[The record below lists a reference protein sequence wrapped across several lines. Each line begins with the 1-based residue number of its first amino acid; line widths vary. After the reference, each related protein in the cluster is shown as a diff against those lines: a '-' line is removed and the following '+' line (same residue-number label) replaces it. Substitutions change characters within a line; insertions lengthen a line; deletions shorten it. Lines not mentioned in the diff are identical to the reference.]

1 MVEVSPKRS
10 EVKLSYRGCL
20 LFLFIIFLLIAVTI
34 WSLLGTQWGASNSW
48 AEMFRRYLTVVNRFK
63 PGTKPED
70 NLTSALRIHSLEKL
84 GEKRFALIFSATD
97 KSGDPIVA
105 FSPSDVTVAVGATGQ
120 AARPAVIDRVTPLH
134 MMAGWANDKCSFA
147 NIMDYSGSMFDHDL
161 RAIESNYSSFIS
173 DLVLP
178 FSASVIKF
186 DHRVDEVLPLTENK
200 TDLLSAIG
208 RPGAYGGSTA
218 LYDAMDKGIAQVTA
232 RPHFRFVLVATDGN
246 NNQGATSFTDVMAR
260 CRSQGISAFVLGF
273 GWLDVNTLKQLAND
287 SDGYYSYVPDSSD
300 LKKWFPRFAKI
311 VNNIQVLEFTT
322 ETSAIGL
329 VELSVK
335 AGGTTLKRTRPF

>member
-10 EVKLSYRGCL
+10 DVKLSYRGCL

-34 WSLLGTQWGASNSW
+34 WSLLGTQWGASNGW

-70 NLTSALRIHSLEKL
+70 NLTSALRIHSLEKI
-84 GEKRFALIFSATD
+84 GEKRYALIFSATD

-105 FSPSDVTVAVGATGQ
+105 FSPADIGISVAAAGQ
-120 AARPAVIDRVTPLH
+120 AAKPVSVDRVTPLH
-134 MMAGWANDKCSFA
+134 MMNAWGNDKCSFA
-147 NIMDYSGSMFDHDL
+147 NVMDYSGSMFDYDL
-161 RAIESNYSSFIS
+161 RTIESNYSSFIN

-186 DHRVDEVLPLTENK
+186 DHNVDVVLPLSDNK
-200 TDLLSAIG
+200 TDLLNAVAKA
-208 RPGAYGGSTA
+208 GAYGGSTA
-218 LYDAMDKGIAQVTA
+218 LYDAMDKGVSHITA
-232 RPHFRFVLVATDGN
+232 RPHFRFLLITTDGN
-246 NNQGATSFTDVMAR
+246 NNQGSTSLTDILQR

-287 SDGYYSYVPDSSD
+287 TDGYYSYVPDSSD
-300 LKKWFPRFAKI
+300 LKKWFPRLARI

-322 ETSAIGL
+322 ESSAVGI

-335 AGGTTLKRTRPF
+335 TGGTTLKRTRPF